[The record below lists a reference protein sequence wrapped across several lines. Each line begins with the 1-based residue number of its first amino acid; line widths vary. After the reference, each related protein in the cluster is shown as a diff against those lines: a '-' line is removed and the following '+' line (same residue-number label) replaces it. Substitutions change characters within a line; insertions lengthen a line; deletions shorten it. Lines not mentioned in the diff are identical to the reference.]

1 MLRLEF
7 NFLGL
12 PAYQLF
18 HMIKTSGGD
27 ALNRVGAMAYLSDQL
42 VAKGDEIKKL
52 GEKLLGRN
60 ARDALRAME
69 YHALDNLVSFQ
80 TDILEMD
87 NLLEVLSRQPDLGDR
102 VALKLLVENY
112 TETVRQAMFRA
123 RQGYRGG
130 VCAGREMLY
139 NEAGPSLNRHLH
151 TIVDIFQQFGYKT
164 EE

>member
-1 MLRLEF
+1 MLKLEF

-18 HMIKTSGGD
+18 HMIKTSGRD
-27 ALNRVGAMAYLSDQL
+27 ALNRRGAMAYLSDQL

-60 ARDALRAME
+60 ARDALHAME

-87 NLLEVLSRQPDLGDR
+87 NLLEVLSRQPDQGDR

-112 TETVRQAMFRA
+112 TETVRQAMFMTR
-123 RQGYRGG
+123 RGYHGG

-139 NEAGPSLNRHLH
+139 NEAGPSLNRHLQ